1 LKNITKK
8 KIKNLNKSKK
18 NPGVRKKPI
27 IMVSS
32 SVYGNEDLLSQVYSI
47 LCSYGWDVWMSHK
60 GTLPVDSKLS
70 AFGNCVKAV
79 KKCDAYLGIIFG
91 NYGTGAIPNDKS
103 ITHKEMEVAV
113 KQKKKRW
120 FLVKY
125 EVTVA
130 RQLLRPVEKSYPNFR
145 KKVSF
150 KGNAILGD
158 IRVLDMYACA
168 TRESDKL
175 EVRTGNWV
183 QPFKDATEVLAY
195 VTNQLSDPKSLFPRR
210 KF

>member
-1 LKNITKK
+1 MNKKINTLK
-8 KIKNLNKSKK
+8 KIKKKK
-18 NPGVRKKPI
+18 NPNMRNKPI

-32 SVYGNEDLLSQVYSI
+32 SVYGNEDLLAQVFSI
-47 LCSYGWDVWMSHK
+47 LTSYGWVVWMSHK
-60 GTLPVDSKLS
+60 GTFPVDSKLS
-70 AFGNCVKAV
+70 AFENCVKAV
-79 KKCDAYLGIIFG
+79 KKCDAFLGIIFG
-91 NYGTGAIPNDKS
+91 SYGTGVIANQKS
-103 ITHKEMEVAV
+103 ITHKEMEEAV

-120 FLVKY
+120 FLVKH

-130 RQLLRPVEKSYPNFR
+130 RQLLRPVEKSYPKFR
-145 KKVSF
+145 KKVNF

-168 TRESDKL
+168 TREAEKL
-175 EVRTGNWV
+175 EIRTGNWV

-195 VTNQLSDPKSLFPRR
+195 VTNQLSDPKTLFPKR